1 MLIDLF
7 TTIAQIINFLILV
20 ALLKRFLY
28 GPITKAM
35 KNREDTIANRLQ
47 EATSAKEAAIQEKET
62 YLQMQQ
68 QLLDRKNKLLE
79 DIKAQVEQ
87 QRQILLQQAKEEVN
101 IIKSEWYEQ
110 IEAEKEDL
118 FQNLRQGIATEI
130 TQTTRK
136 ALQNLANVSLETQM
150 VEVFLAELSNLE
162 EKEKQAIASSLSLT
176 EEVIFR
182 STFDLSSAV
191 RQHIMEL
198 FKINFS
204 TNVDLHFM
212 TMSDSICGIELIT
225 PGYKLTWTIEKYL
238 ENLEDKLINLLPQTV
253 NTLS

>member
-7 TTIAQIINFLILV
+7 TTIAQIVNFLILV

-35 KNREDTIANRLQ
+35 KNREDAIANRLQ
-47 EATSAKEAAIQEKET
+47 EATSVKEAAIKEKET

-68 QLLDRKNKLLE
+68 QLLERKNKLLE
-79 DIKAQVEQ
+79 EIKAKVEQ

-101 IIKSEWYEQ
+101 QIKSEWYEQ
-110 IEAEKEDL
+110 IEAEKAAL
-118 FQNLRQGIATEI
+118 FQNLRRGIATEI

-136 ALQNLANVSLETQM
+136 TLEDLAHVSLETQM
-150 VEVFLAELSNLE
+150 IEVFLAKLTNLE
-162 EKEKQAIASSLSLT
+162 EKKKQAIASSLNLT
-176 EEVIFR
+176 EEVILK

-191 RQHIMEL
+191 RQRIIEL
-198 FKINFS
+198 LKINFS
-204 TNVDLHFM
+204 TSVNLHFM

-238 ENLEDKLINLLPQTV
+238 ENLEDKLMNYLPQYEE
-253 NTLS
+253 SC